1 MKRYRNVRLNTD
13 YTMEDE
19 LSFEEGEEAAEETDT
34 QEVSQE
40 PEEEE
45 LMEEVLDFGEE
56 EI

>member
-1 MKRYRNVRLNTD
+1 MLFRS
-13 YTMEDE
+13 TMEDE
-19 LSFEEGEEAAEETDT
+19 LSFEEGEEAAEEMDA
-34 QEVSQE
+34 QEVPQE